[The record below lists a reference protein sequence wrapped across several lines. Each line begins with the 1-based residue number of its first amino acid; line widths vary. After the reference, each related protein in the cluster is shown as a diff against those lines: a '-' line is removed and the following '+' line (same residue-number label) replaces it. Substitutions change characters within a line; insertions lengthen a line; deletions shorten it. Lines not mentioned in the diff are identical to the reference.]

1 MGPGAP
7 SSVDSSLTM
16 RTTSSPWVRGLCL
29 GAALSGLPCLI
40 EEAQAQ
46 GADQPSLMLVIDHS
60 GSMWGAFDATRQ
72 GKSVVVREAV
82 RAALGKLPPR
92 TRVGLTAFG
101 HRRPGDCADV
111 EIIRPPETLDAERIL
126 APLTQITPRGRGP
139 VGLALREAAKSF
151 PEDNSARRL
160 LLVHDDA
167 DNCQVDVCEVAGE
180 LSAAGIVV
188 DVIGVG
194 TKADDTAKMACLP
207 QKTGGR
213 QFTAQTAA
221 QVVSTMEEAVKLVG
235 FDTGSRRPAP
245 QRPRISSAIVPPAPI
260 PASGPPALHLKA
272 LLAPNTAPLDGPLRW
287 LVAPEDKPGMPLFS
301 GQSSDPVVP
310 VTPGRYTVEV
320 SDGLVSAQQTI
331 AAGERPMPV
340 TMILDAGRID
350 VRVRMQNN
358 DMPIDDA
365 LVTVVRVGSDGK
377 KGQAAGPVAVFK
389 GSDASLLLPSG
400 RFAVRADVGL
410 VRSEK
415 VVTVT
420 AGQAAAVDFPL
431 SVARIALSAAGPGR
445 NEPLGEPVFS
455 ILEDDPDAPSGR
467 REIARSAM
475 PQAEFTLP
483 PGTYYAA
490 ATIGG
495 LEVRDRFSAGP
506 GSVVRRALS
515 IPIGRL
521 NLSTKVPAGPLGG
534 QAVSYAIR
542 SLDVA
547 GQDPTVTS
555 ALSPVLALR
564 AGRYR
569 VEARYGST
577 NIAAVREVEVRDGQ
591 TQDIAFEHAAAR
603 LKLRLL
609 VAAGQPRDI
618 FWSVFDSGEQPVWSS
633 AQTESAVL
641 LRPGPYRIVAETRER
656 RQEHRI
662 DLRAGE
668 DRALDVE
675 GP

>member
-7 SSVDSSLTM
+7 SSVESGLTM

-29 GAALSGLPCLI
+29 GAVLCGLPCLI

-46 GADQPSLMLVIDHS
+46 AADQPSLMLVIDHS

-82 RAALGKLPPR
+82 RAALGKLAPR

-111 EIIRPPETLDAERIL
+111 EVIRQPEPLDADRIL

-151 PEDNSARRL
+151 PEDNGTRRL
-160 LLVHDDA
+160 LLIHDDA

-188 DVIGVG
+188 DVIGIG
-194 TKADDTAKMACLP
+194 TKADDTARMACLP

-213 QFTAQTAA
+213 QFTTQTAA
-221 QVVSTMEEAVKLVG
+221 QVASTVEDALKLVG
-235 FDTGSRRPAP
+235 LDTGSRRPAS
-245 QRPRISSAIVPPAPI
+245 QRPRVSSAIVPPAPI

-272 LLAPNTAPLDGPLRW
+272 LLAPNTAPVDTTLRW
-287 LVAPEDKPGMPLFS
+287 LVVADDKPGMPLFS
-301 GQSSDPVVP
+301 GQSSNPVVP

-320 SDGLVSAQQTI
+320 SDGLVSAQQTV

-340 TMILDAGRID
+340 TMILDAGRVD

-365 LVTVVRVGSDGK
+365 IVTVARVGGDGK
-377 KGQAAGPVAVFK
+377 KGQSPSPVAVFK

-415 VVTVT
+415 LVTVS
-420 AGQAAAVDFPL
+420 AGQVAAVDFPL
-431 SVARIALSAAGPGR
+431 SVARVALSAASA
-445 NEPLGEPVFS
+445 GEPVFS

-475 PQAEFTLP
+475 AQAEFTLP

-490 ATIGG
+490 AIIGG

-521 NLSTKVPAGPLGG
+521 SLSTKVPSGPLGG
-534 QAVSYAIR
+534 QPVSYSVR
-542 SLDVA
+542 SLDIP
-547 GQDPTVTS
+547 GQEPTVTS

-564 AGRYR
+564 VGRYR

-577 NIAAVREVEVRDGQ
+577 NIAAVRDVEVRDGQ
-591 TQDIAFEHAAAR
+591 TQEIAFEHAAAR

-609 VAAGQPRDI
+609 LAPGQPRDI
-618 FWSVFDSGEQPVWSS
+618 FWSVFDSAEQPVWSS

-641 LRPGPYRIVAETRER
+641 LRPGPYRVVAETRER
-656 RQEHRI
+656 RHEHRI